1 MTKIEVYYLIDLF
14 VFLQLALVLT
24 YQQHISR
31 FMWEWEMD
39 PHRRPYI
46 IWSGF
51 YGVYH
56 IGHITLDW
64 ELITSLV
71 ERWCPKT
78 HISPTYWDLD
88 HYFTRCF
95 YHVTPQN
102 LLQGHDSH
110 FTPQAQRLKVETTQT
125 SSCNWKFPI
134 TKFLFRVVK

>member
-24 YQQHISR
+24 YRQHISR
-31 FMWEWEMD
+31 FMREWEMD

-46 IWSGF
+46 IWVGF

-88 HYFTRCF
+88 HYF
-95 YHVTPQN
+95 N
-102 LLQGHDSH
+102 LQDVAIMSRPKTYFKGMTVISH
-110 FTPQAQRLKVETTQT
+110 LKPKGSKWKRHKLHLVIGNFQLPN
-125 SSCNWKFPI
+125 SCSE
-134 TKFLFRVVK
+134 